1 VLQAFF
7 DERRYRTFSIFAV
20 HSGNAK
26 DLVKKVYLLDQ
37 VFFYSRRAFFQ
48 SHIAYGYTIGVFSR
62 EVKGISVKN
71 LSIFIVSEGHTF
83 LTSTSSWYAQTYTF
97 IPVRE
102 AQGAWLCGWL

>member
-1 VLQAFF
+1 MKFRLVYFEYYILEYCSYGKLYIVCCAAFH
-7 DERRYRTFSIFAV
+7 ERNHGTISTFIAN
-20 HSGNAK
+20 SGNAK

-37 VFFYSRRAFFQ
+37 VFFHSRRAFFQ

-83 LTSTSSWYAQTYTF
+83 LTSTSS
-97 IPVRE
+97 
-102 AQGAWLCGWL
+102 

>member
-1 VLQAFF
+1 MKFWLVCLGYYILECFPC
-7 DERRYRTFSIFAV
+7 RKLYIGCRTVFHEHNHGARSSFTV
-20 HSGNAK
+20 CSGNTK

-62 EVKGISVKN
+62 EVKGNSVKN

-83 LTSTSSWYAQTYTF
+83 LTGASS
-97 IPVRE
+97 
-102 AQGAWLCGWL
+102 